1 MLSAKL
7 RHRVNIEALTI
18 IQDGYGGPN
27 EIWTAIATGIPA
39 EIVPLSGREYIA
51 SGSLQ
56 AAIDTR
62 ITLRFV
68 PGILPAMRIV
78 NGDLKY
84 NIKTIL
90 PDPTLRRHLTLM
102 CESFIEDA
110 NWAVFPPTWNGFENM
125 VVQRDTI
132 DLTANREWPD
142 D

>member
-1 MLSAKL
+1 M
-7 RHRVNIEALTI
+7 
-18 IQDGYGGPN
+18 
-27 EIWTAIATGIPA
+27 
-39 EIVPLSGREYIA
+39 PLSGREYIA